1 MLLPHECSKLME
13 PLHQDW
19 VEELLLSWI
28 CQQLQDYQQQYLHP
42 GINIRLCY
50 KGDLWGAFG
59 EPYGGPLGGP
69 LGGFWWGLWRA
80 FCEALG
86 GFWGCFGAPLGSFG
100 GDFRGK
106 LKEF

>member
-42 GINIRLCY
+42 GMNTRPSL
-50 KGDLWGAFG
+50 
-59 EPYGGPLGGP
+59 EGGLGGIGG
-69 LGGFWWGLWRA
+69 LRGFW
-80 FCEALG
+80 E
-86 GFWGCFGAPLGSFG
+86 GF
-100 GDFRGK
+100 
-106 LKEF
+106 E